1 MGSQKYTNIHPNT
14 TKSLFPNNINNEH
27 VEYQLIPKKIAKF
40 YDLEKNF
47 IINQH
52 IKQMWNGSKRN
63 LQCNTQHH
71 HTVAADQAASTQ
83 NTKYTTHFKTGVLWM
98 LRTVFGFLENDP
110 PLSHRRNGCRNRCP
124 TEPRTPTAT
133 LSTFALFT
141 LKLHNGSPLFLLS
154 FSL

>member
-52 IKQMWNGSKRN
+52 IKQM
-63 LQCNTQHH
+63 
-71 HTVAADQAASTQ
+71 
-83 NTKYTTHFKTGVLWM
+83 
-98 LRTVFGFLENDP
+98 
-110 PLSHRRNGCRNRCP
+110 
-124 TEPRTPTAT
+124 
-133 LSTFALFT
+133 
-141 LKLHNGSPLFLLS
+141 
-154 FSL
+154 